1 MILPHLL
8 ARLYPKEPFMT
19 RPKIAVIVGSTRDA
33 RFADKPTEWF
43 MARARKRDD
52 LDFEVLDLRDF
63 PLPLFNEV
71 ASNAWAPTQDPVGQ
85 RWQQRLAEFDG
96 YVLIAAEYNHAPTA
110 ALKNALDY
118 AYPEWNKK
126 PVSFVGYGSVGGAR
140 AIEHLRGIAV
150 ELQMAP
156 LRAAVHI
163 QGEAFFAAW
172 QQGQSLEDF
181 AYLEPGVTALLDELA
196 WWTAALKTARDT
208 TAPAQGTPSV

>member
-1 MILPHLL
+1 
-8 ARLYPKEPFMT
+8 MT
-19 RPKIAVIVGSTRDA
+19 NPNNPKIAVIIGSTRDT

-43 MARARKRDD
+43 MKRAAQRTD
-52 LDFEVLDLRDF
+52 LNFEVLDLRDF

-71 ASNAWAPTQDPVGQ
+71 ASNAWAPTQNEVGQ

-96 YVLIAAEYNHAPTA
+96 YVIITAEYNHGPTA

-126 PVSFVGYGSVGGAR
+126 PVAFVGYGSVGAAR

-156 LRAAVHI
+156 LRTAVHI
-163 QGEAFFAAW
+163 QGGDFFAAW
-172 QQGQSLEDF
+172 QQGKNLDELT
-181 AYLEPGVTALLDELA
+181 YLEPSVTALFEELA
-196 WWTAALKTARDT
+196 WWTTALKTARET
-208 TAPAQGTPSV
+208 TNPPQEIQVSSSGE